1 VKDPCGSRVPGV
13 AVMMEIP
20 VQWRDLDA
28 LGHVNNAVYLNYLE
42 EARDRLLESCL
53 GPEHANIVI
62 ARVEIDYRHEIARGV
77 SHVTVS
83 AAVETVGTS
92 SIRTVEEIRLPD
104 GTLSATSRTVNVMCA
119 AGQRNSRPL
128 TDAERE
134 ALVNSG

>member
-1 VKDPCGSRVPGV
+1 
-13 AVMMEIP
+13 M
-20 VQWRDLDA
+20 QWRDLDA

-53 GPEHANIVI
+53 GSEYANIVI

>member
-1 VKDPCGSRVPGV
+1 
-13 AVMMEIP
+13 MMEIP

-42 EARDRLLESCL
+42 EARDRLLKSCL
-53 GPEHANIVI
+53 GMEYANIVI

-92 SIRTVEEIRLPD
+92 SIRTVEEIRLAD
-104 GTLSATSRTVNVMCA
+104 GTLSAMSRTVNVMCA

>member
-1 VKDPCGSRVPGV
+1 
-13 AVMMEIP
+13 MMRKVP
-20 VQWRDLDA
+20 VQWRDIDA

-53 GPEHANIVI
+53 GTEYANIVI

-77 SHVTVS
+77 PHGVVS
-83 AAVETVGTS
+83 AAVDSVGTS

-104 GTLSATSRTVNVMCA
+104 GTLSAMSKTVNVMCA
-119 AGQRNSRPL
+119 AGQQNSRPL
-128 TDAERE
+128 TDSERE